1 MDVKTRR
8 GIGMIITVFTIIL
21 YIILISI
28 VGNFFVTQPLY
39 IRLPFF
45 AIAGIIWIFP
55 LKPVYMWM
63 RAKEG
68 ELPKGEQPP
77 KVSEIKRH
85 K

>member
-1 MDVKTRR
+1 MNLKTRR
-8 GIGMIITVFTIIL
+8 GIGMIITILAIII
-21 YIILISI
+21 YIIFISI
-28 VGNFFVTQPLY
+28 IGNFFVSQPLY

-68 ELPKGEQPP
+68 ELPKGEKPP
-77 KVSEIKRH
+77 KVSEIKRQR
-85 K
+85 